1 MAFKRENEYSIKEA
15 IEALLKAY
23 GMGDKLNETKII
35 ASWER
40 VAGPMISG
48 HTRSLNIKNK
58 ILFVSLDSAPL
69 RSELMMARSKL
80 VEMLNKEAGI
90 KIIDDI
96 VIR

>member
-15 IEALLKAY
+15 IEALLKSY
-23 GMGDKLNETKII
+23 GMGDKLNEAKII
-35 ASWER
+35 GSWER
-40 VAGPMISG
+40 VAGSMISG

-90 KIIDDI
+90 NIIDDI